1 IQEVAEETDPDN
13 WPTEPPRVQTQ
24 SAPRRVAER
33 IAREIR
39 GWLDSGRPL
48 GPRGRPVR
56 ADDILILVQVRNVLF
71 HEIIRALIQQGIP
84 TPGADR
90 LAVTTH
96 IGALDLM
103 ALGDVILN
111 SADDLQL
118 AALLRSPLFEVS
130 EDELF
135 ALA

>member
-1 IQEVAEETDPDN
+1 DHADPN
-13 WPTEPPRVQTQ
+13 EWPKEPPPSLLR

-33 IAREIR
+33 IAGEIR
-39 GWLDSGRPL
+39 GWLDAQRPL
-48 GPRGRPVR
+48 GPRQRPVR
-56 ADDILILVQVRNVLF
+56 PEDILILVQVRSVLF
-71 HEIIRALIQQGIP
+71 HEIIRALIRQGIP

-103 ALGDVILN
+103 ALGDVLAN

-118 AALLRSPLFEVS
+118 AALLRSPLFDVS
-130 EDELF
+130 EDELH
-135 ALA
+135 A